1 MTTRDPRFGLPKD
14 WKEIKNSKEF
24 FACCVGP
31 VCWYAGMLS
40 HGGVEKKAPF
50 DYNPQTSIG
59 CSIKDGKLS
68 IYSDGEE
75 MGVAWE
81 GLDRDQPYWAWT
93 FVPYGHSLVIDY
105 QYSPIEGK
113 NLTYG

>member
-1 MTTRDPRFGLPKD
+1 MTTRDPQFGLPKD
-14 WKEIKNSKEF
+14 LEEIKNSEEF
-24 FACCVGP
+24 FMSYVGQ
-31 VCWYAGMLS
+31 YSTKLI

-50 DYNPQTSIG
+50 DYNPRNSWG
-59 CSIKDGKLS
+59 CSIKDGKLF
-68 IYSDGEE
+68 IYGDGKE

-81 GLDRDQPYWAWT
+81 GLDRAQPYWAWT
-93 FVPYGHSLVIDY
+93 NVPPGYSLVIDY

>member
-1 MTTRDPRFGLPKD
+1 MTTRDPQFGLPKD
-14 WKEIKNSKEF
+14 WEEIKNSKEF
-24 FACCVGP
+24 FVYRCGNT
-31 VCWYAGMLS
+31 MLS
-40 HGGVEKKAPF
+40 HGGVKKKAPF
-50 DYNPQTSIG
+50 YYHPRNSWG

-93 FVPYGHSLVIDY
+93 LVPYGHSLVIDY